1 MMVREVAMTWAGFY
15 LVCFVVGFALS
26 FFSFAF
32 GALHLHLPT
41 KWHLGH
47 ATHGHGAHAGHGM
60 HGAKSAASKAMS
72 WFTPPAIFAF
82 LAWFGGTGFLLTQYY
97 RGWFLLVLTIA
108 VLAGCVGEG
117 IIWWFLVKTL
127 LPRETILHE
136 SDYELVGTIAR
147 VNSAIREG
155 GTGEIVFSQ
164 AGVRRC
170 AGARRDNGKA
180 LEKGREVVIARVD
193 RGIAYVAPWEEWAKL
208 QTVDKNS
215 QDRE

>member
-1 MMVREVAMTWAGFY
+1 MTWTGLY
-15 LVCFVVGFALS
+15 LICFVVGFVLS
-26 FFSFAF
+26 FLSFAF

-41 KWHLGH
+41 KWHMGH
-47 ATHGHGAHAGHGM
+47 AAHAHSARGAHGA

-108 VLAGCVGEG
+108 IFAGCIGEG
-117 IIWWFLVKTL
+117 IVWWFLVKTL
-127 LPRETILHE
+127 LPHETVLHE

-147 VNSAIREG
+147 VNSSIFEG

-164 AGVRRC
+164 AGIRRC
-170 AGARRDNGKA
+170 AGARREDGKA
-180 LEKGREVVIARVD
+180 IEKGREVVIARVEK
-193 RGIAYVAPWEEWAKL
+193 GIAYVAPWEEWAKL
-208 QTVDKNS
+208 QMVDKNS
-215 QDRE
+215 QQPE

>member
-1 MMVREVAMTWAGFY
+1 MTWAGFY
-15 LVCFVVGFALS
+15 LICFVVGFALS
-26 FFSFAF
+26 FLSFAF
-32 GALHLHLPT
+32 GTLHLHLPT
-41 KWHLGH
+41 KWHMAR
-47 ATHGHGAHAGHGM
+47 ATHVRGAHGT

-117 IIWWFLVKTL
+117 IVWWFLVKTL
-127 LPRETILHE
+127 LPHETVLHE
-136 SDYELVGTIAR
+136 SDYELVGTIPR
-147 VNSAIREG
+147 VNSSIREG

-170 AGARRDNGKA
+170 AGARGEDGKA
-180 LEKGREVVIARVD
+180 LGKGREVVIARME

-208 QTVDKNS
+208 QTVEKDS
-215 QDRE
+215 QHSE